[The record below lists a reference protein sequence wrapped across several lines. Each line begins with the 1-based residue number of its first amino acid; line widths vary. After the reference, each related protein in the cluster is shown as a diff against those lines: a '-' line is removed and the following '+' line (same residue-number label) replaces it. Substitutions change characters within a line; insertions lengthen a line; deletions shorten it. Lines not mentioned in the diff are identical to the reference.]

1 MNKRMII
8 LMFLLYGMV
17 FGQEYHQ
24 KHILFCLR
32 SHMEPLR
39 IEWQDQRPVSDH
51 PQINRL
57 LQKYGMVELRQWLP
71 HATDKDVVDD
81 IRLSHIY
88 QATFATEKSMNELP
102 GILQEFRRISDVHSA
117 ELESINRIAAG
128 HSAYVPSDPFYDR
141 QWYVKKI
148 MADEAWGLWRDD
160 IPGDSTIIIGIV
172 DTGIDYLHPDLAGA
186 MFINLGEDIDGDGII
201 TEADSNG
208 VDDDGNGY
216 IDDFMGWDFADQN
229 NDVRPPEAGPTYD
242 LSHGSHVA
250 GIAAA
255 TADNGIGIAGISFRA
270 RIIGTKHAKDTDL
283 SDPGLIYAYS
293 GILYC
298 AQMGA
303 KIINCSWGGSADFY
317 GKTVLNNVTQNY
329 GAIVVCA
336 AGNSA
341 TNNDTNPHYPSDY
354 DNTIA
359 VASTNSA
366 DKRAYYSNYGNIID
380 ISAPGGEGS
389 GYSSAIYSTIHDNA
403 GSYRAFQGTSMA
415 SPVVA
420 GSLALLKAWFPD
432 SSRDWLINTL
442 LSSADPIDDLN
453 PSYQGKLGSGRV
465 NIYNAIARSVMPS
478 LSVFEFYFEI
488 INDPGRN
495 ELQPGDSARLFFL
508 IENDEG
514 WQEADQTILSVRTN
528 SPYISFTDS
537 VALLGMIASGEA
549 GFNNEDE
556 IVLHVA
562 ADAKY
567 EPFDLILNIRANSA
581 STYAYEESY
590 TLPMKVSLNQS
601 GFPQTAAPVSVPVT
615 VGNLSGDLRPE
626 IVVAGEDNRCYVYQN
641 DGSLLPGFP
650 VDLGAFVSSAPA
662 MADMD
667 ADGHNEI
674 VITTR
679 TGVVRVIKS
688 DGSII
693 MEKAVGEQVFG
704 NIALANMDDDAQLEM
719 VFGTMS
725 RKLHVLKLDGTSLDG
740 FPKDF
745 DSPLEKGVAL
755 ADLTG
760 DSIPEIIFGLLNS
773 DLHVLTVM
781 GDSLAPFPITL
792 PARVSAT
799 PLVIQNDSDFRI
811 VVSNTD
817 SHLRIIDSGGTVT
830 ATYPAGAAI
839 SAPAGLSDWIGD
851 GQVDIFFGSDNGLL
865 HGLTLSGD
873 TLNHFPLQ
881 LDGAI
886 KTSPVFADF
895 NNDGQAEIVVTTA
908 NGFLYV
914 IDQEGKLLNGFP
926 ARLEGALNG
935 SSAIVDMDG
944 DGDWEIISG
953 GTVGLYVFDVPGQK
967 GGHNIWQTYLGNNR
981 RTGNYADA
989 LTHLASRPASTPPV
1003 EFRVLGNYPNPFNQ
1017 STMIT
1022 YQLPR
1027 AGQVQVTIFNRLGQ
1041 KVATLFTGNQSAGIQ
1056 RILWQAPSLASGL
1069 YICQVRF
1076 GQQVRQGKMLLIK

>member
-1 MNKRMII
+1 MII
-8 LMFLLYGMV
+8 LMFLLCGMV

-32 SHMEPLR
+32 SHMKPLH
-39 IEWQDQRPVSDH
+39 IEWQNHRPVSDH

-57 LQKYGMVELRQWLP
+57 LEKYGVVDLRQWLP
-71 HATDKDVVDD
+71 HATDRDVVDD

-88 QATFATEKSMNELP
+88 QATFASEKSMNELTA
-102 GILQEFRRISDVHSA
+102 ILQEFRRISDVHSA
-117 ELESINRIAAG
+117 ELESINRIAASQ
-128 HSAYVPSDPFYDR
+128 SAYVPSDPYFDR

-186 MFINLGEDIDGDGII
+186 MFINPGEDIDGDGKI
-201 TEADSNG
+201 TEADKNG
-208 VDDDGNGY
+208 IDDDGNRY

-270 RIIGTKHAKDTDL
+270 RILGTKHAKDTDL

-303 KIINCSWGGSADFY
+303 KIINCSWGGGPDFY
-317 GKTVLNNVTQNY
+317 GKTVLNDVTQNY

-336 AGNSA
+336 AGNSG
-341 TNNDTNPHYPSDY
+341 TDNDSNPHYPSDY
-354 DNTIA
+354 DNTLA

-366 DKRAYYSNYGNIID
+366 DKKAYYSNYGSIID

-389 GYSSAIYSTIHDNA
+389 GYSTAIYSTIHDNA
-403 GSYRAFQGTSMA
+403 GSYIAFQGTSMA

-442 LSSADPIDDLN
+442 LNSADPIDDLN

-465 NIYNAIARSVMPS
+465 NIYNAIARSVLPS
-478 LSVFEFYFEI
+478 LSVLEFYYEI
-488 INDPGRN
+488 INDSERS

-508 IENDEG
+508 IENEEG
-514 WQEADQTILSVRTN
+514 WQKADQTILSVRTP
-528 SPYISFTDS
+528 SPDITFSDS
-537 VALLGMIASGEA
+537 VAYLGSIAAGDA

-556 IVLHVA
+556 IVLHVS

-567 EPFDLILNIRANSA
+567 EPFELIVTLQANTA
-581 STYAYEESY
+581 STYTYEES
-590 TLPMKVSLNQS
+590 LVLSLQVSLNQS
-601 GFPQTAAPVSVPVT
+601 GFPQTAAAVSVPVT

-626 IVVAGEDNRCYVYQN
+626 IVVAGEDNRCYAYQQ
-641 DGSLLPGFP
+641 DGSLLDGFP
-650 VDLGAFVSSAPA
+650 VDLGAYISSAPA

-667 ADGHNEI
+667 ADGYNEI

-679 TGVVRVIKS
+679 TGVVQVIRS

-693 MEKAVGEQVFG
+693 LGKAIGEQVFG

-725 RKLHVLKLDGTSLDG
+725 RKLHVLKPDGNWLDG

-745 DSPLEKGVAL
+745 GSAIEKGLAL

-760 DSIPEIIFGLLNS
+760 DSIPEIIFGLLNK
-773 DLHVLTVM
+773 DLHVITIK
-781 GDSLAPFPITL
+781 GDSLASFPITL

-799 PLVIQNDSDFRI
+799 PLVIQNDTDFHI
-811 VVSNTD
+811 VVSCTD
-817 SHLRIIDSGGTVT
+817 NQLRIIDATGTVT
-830 ATYPAGAAI
+830 ASYPAGAAI
-839 SAPAGLSDWIGD
+839 TAPAGLSDWDGD
-851 GQVDIFFGSDNGLL
+851 GRADIFFGSDNGLI
-865 HGLTLSGD
+865 HGITLSGD
-873 TLNHFPLQ
+873 TLNHFPMQ

-886 KTSPVFADF
+886 KTSPLFADF
-895 NNDGQAEIVVTTA
+895 NNDGRPEIVVTTA
-908 NGFLYV
+908 TGFLYI
-914 IDQEGKLLNGFP
+914 IDQDGNLLNGFP

-935 SSAIVDMDG
+935 SSAIADVDG
-944 DGDWEIISG
+944 DGDWEIITG
-953 GTVGLYVFDVPGQK
+953 GTIGLHVFDVPGQK
-967 GGHNIWQTYLGNNR
+967 GEHNIWQTYLGNNR

-989 LTHLASRPASTPPV
+989 LTHLASRPLSRPPV
-1003 EFRVLGNYPNPFNQ
+1003 EFRLLSNYPNPFNQ

-1027 AGQVQVTIFNRLGQ
+1027 AGKVQVTIFNRLGQ
-1041 KVATLFTGNQSAGIQ
+1041 KVATLFSGNQSAGIQ
-1056 RILWQAPSLASGL
+1056 RILWQAPTLASGL

-1076 GQQVRQGKMLLIK
+1076 EQQIRQGKLLLIK